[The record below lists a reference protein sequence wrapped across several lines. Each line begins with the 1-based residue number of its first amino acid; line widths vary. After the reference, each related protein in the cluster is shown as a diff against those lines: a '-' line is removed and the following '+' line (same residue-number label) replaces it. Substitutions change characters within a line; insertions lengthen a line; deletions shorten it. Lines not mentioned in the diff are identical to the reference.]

1 MPQVFQ
7 VLRCYKCLVF
17 QVHQTKKSNKWTCKL
32 CEEKQSMKRH
42 YGIGTNKECR
52 MHVQKLNMIQGD
64 QADAINHYSSGDND
78 SDNCNSNN
86 KSNALNTLNNKTI
99 GTKSKWLEYIDENVE
114 STTDEPMYLEGIEV
128 VLDVPIKGK
137 KKKLN
142 TTKIKST
149 ENDNICNS
157 YLTTKNQSND
167 FKIHKENYLIPG
179 SSKITELK
187 GNNKHKNSYSEPAS
201 YISKELNKLK
211 CSNNYSDL
219 NKNSINNCLKRQQH
233 HKVINPQS
241 DQLSKWTKFIDTRE
255 SKKSETKS
263 QINRNFNKDT
273 VSPKKGNPAVLPT
286 NNPSEE
292 KLPKLH
298 PKENKQFENHSTKTL
313 SNLFTLTSDDNLDE
327 ILNI

>member
-17 QVHQTKKSNKWTCKL
+17 QL

-64 QADAINHYSSGDND
+64 QADAINYYSSGDND
-78 SDNCNSNN
+78 SDNCDSNN

-157 YLTTKNQSND
+157 YLTTKSQSNN

-187 GNNKHKNSYSEPAS
+187 
-201 YISKELNKLK
+201 
-211 CSNNYSDL
+211 DL